1 MKKPDVFCQFDIIAK
16 FMTEG
21 IEGIEVSTQLKN
33 ELTHLTNCYI
43 YKYTPNQSS
52 LKKHKILQKVRS
64 QKDITITHPDRDKAN
79 GIVILNRSYIKSMTE
94 LTSDKEKFIKL
105 THDAIIKR

>member
-1 MKKPDVFCQFDIIAK
+1 MKKPDVFCQFDMIAK

-33 ELTHLTNCYI
+33 ELTHLANCYI

-52 LKKHKILQKVRS
+52 LKRHKILQKVRS